1 MKSVVFLVVRFI
13 MNVYDIIISIFI
25 LYYIMT
31 DSISNRLVD
40 LIWINRM

>member
-1 MKSVVFLVVRFI
+1 
-13 MNVYDIIISIFI
+13 MNVYDTIISIFI

-31 DSISNRLVD
+31 GSISNRLVD

>member
-1 MKSVVFLVVRFI
+1 MH
-13 MNVYDIIISIFI
+13 VYDIIISIFI

-31 DSISNRLVD
+31 GSISSRLVD

>member
-1 MKSVVFLVVRFI
+1 MKTVVLLVVRFI
-13 MNVYDIIISIFI
+13 MNVHYILIFIFI

-31 DSISNRLVD
+31 GSISSRLVD